1 MFARMS
7 LRWKLLLLSIFMIT
21 VPLSLQ
27 GVVTY
32 KEFSSST
39 ERRATENTMQITEQI
54 NRNLDR
60 TLAEMQRL
68 SLAPLYD
75 PNVLAI
81 LNKYGGAD
89 SDAAIPTIEEREKMF
104 LYISGAA
111 YGLQEVKGIQII
123 AGNGFIF
130 TNVDSTLMR
139 FADSDSLDWSG
150 KVREA
155 DGAWTLIP
163 PHHLHHYIPGDPN
176 EYFSVA
182 RMLREPGSNRQLG
195 MIVIDLKLD
204 VFRTILANYRFEEN
218 GNLFVVNGANDLFFE
233 KTSGDTE
240 PSLTGD
246 LRAVSASFGSGVYE
260 RAPNGKRYIT
270 VVDNSAYSGL
280 KVIAYIPESV
290 LLKETKQLQNF
301 TIAIAI
307 LFVAAAGVI
316 AIFFAYR
323 ISQPLVKLKQKM
335 LLVETGNFKQSVPVE
350 TQDEIG
356 QLGRGFNRMSEEI
369 NRLVNEVYA
378 VELREKE
385 AELANLQSQINPHFI
400 YNTLESINMMALQK
414 DNYEVSDMVTAL
426 GGMLRYAVTQNA
438 RTVALEEELASVGA
452 YLKIQ
457 QLRYGDRLRVAFD
470 AEPGTEG
477 LHVPKLLL
485 QPLVENAIFH
495 GIGDREEGGE
505 VWISASR
512 FEDEL
517 LICVRDDGVGMDE
530 TQIERLRQS
539 MLSPEPPGPRRRGL
553 ALRNIAHRLRLIF
566 GPTAELH
573 MDGSPGGGMAFTIT
587 IPAIE
592 RSQGDDQTIA
602 G

>member
-139 FADSDSLDWSG
+139 FADSDALDWSG

-240 PSLTGD
+240 PSLIGD

-505 VWISASR
+505 IWISASR